1 MKRKSYIMPIVLL
14 IFSLVVVTFFSI
26 YHRTLN
32 THNHKNSKEKAIS
45 KKLKDISLEEI
56 LGTKATLDFVNSK
69 LNKRENFNLKV
80 NINDL
85 LKVNNINDFSQNFEN
100 YTLRLNSKKVKKKL
114 NFYDKKSGALS
125 YFVRQ
130 YEIFFEVRNNNELTE
145 YKIVDK
151 NRIENYLFDLQV
163 KGFVDGKLKMLSDD
177 FYFNLNNDFSNLYE
191 RIFSNEIQ
199 NTYSEDLRIYDYKE
213 KIYFMYNE
221 QYLKLLKNYLLY
233 KGFESENIDLNL
245 CDIDN
250 FANKHNLQNC
260 SRDDFIKTM
269 LIENSEY
276 IKDYKYNIINI
287 NIKNKLYFDL
297 SKEVKVFSN
306 LKIEDKGEVIVTDNR
321 LKIQGVFVNNSNKE
335 KFDFNFEG
343 ILFSKNKLTS
353 KYKFLPE
360 VLDVTARFIKIS
372 EDFYLEKI
380 DNNDIK

>member
-14 IFSLVVVTFFSI
+14 IFSLVVVAFFSI

-45 KKLKDISLEEI
+45 KKLKEISLEEI
-56 LGTKATLDFVNSK
+56 LSTKATLDFVNSK

-100 YTLRLNSKKVKKKL
+100 YDLRLNSKKVKKKL
-114 NFYDKKSGALS
+114 NFYDRKNGALS

-163 KGFVDGKLKMLSDD
+163 KGFVDGKLKMLSDN
-177 FYFNLNNDFSNLYE
+177 FYFNLNKDLSNLYE
-191 RIFSNEIQ
+191 RIFSDEIQ
-199 NTYSEDLRIYDYKE
+199 NTYSKDLRIYNYKE

-221 QYLKLLKNYLLY
+221 QYLKLLKDYLSY
-233 KGFESENIDLNL
+233 KGFGLEIMDINL

-250 FANKHNLQNC
+250 LKNC
-260 SRDDFIKTM
+260 SREDFIKNF
-269 LIENSEY
+269 LLESSEY

-287 NIKNKLYFDL
+287 DVRNKLYFDL
-297 SKEVKVFSN
+297 NKEVEIYSN
-306 LKIEDKGEVIVTDNR
+306 IKIDDSSEIIVTDKSP
-321 LKIQGVFVNNSNKE
+321 KIQGVFVNNSNKE

-343 ILFSKNKLTS
+343 ILFSKNKLKS

-372 EDFYLEKI
+372 DDFYMEKI
-380 DNNDIK
+380 QKNDIK

>member
-14 IFSLVVVTFFSI
+14 IFSLVVVAFFSI

-45 KKLKDISLEEI
+45 KKLKEISLEEI
-56 LGTKATLDFVNSK
+56 LSTKATLDFVNSK

-100 YTLRLNSKKVKKKL
+100 YDLRLNSKKVKKKL
-114 NFYDKKSGALS
+114 NFYDRKNGALS

-191 RIFSNEIQ
+191 RIFSNEIK
-199 NTYSEDLRIYDYKE
+199 NRYSEDLRIYDYKE

-221 QYLKLLKNYLLY
+221 QYLKLLKDYLSY
-233 KGFESENIDLNL
+233 KGFELESMDINL

-250 FANKHNLQNC
+250 LKNC
-260 SRDDFIKTM
+260 SREDFIKNF
-269 LIENSEY
+269 LLESSEY
-276 IKDYKYNIINI
+276 IKDHKYNIINI
-287 NIKNKLYFDL
+287 DVRNKLYFDL
-297 SKEVKVFSN
+297 NTEVEIYSN
-306 LKIEDKGEVIVTDNR
+306 IKIDDSSEIIVTDKSP
-321 LKIQGVFVNNSNKE
+321 KIQGVFVNKSNKE

-343 ILFSKNKLTS
+343 ILFSKNKLKS

-360 VLDVTARFIKIS
+360 VLDLTVRFVKIS
-372 EDFYLEKI
+372 DDFYLEKI
-380 DNNDIK
+380 QKNDIK

>member
-100 YTLRLNSKKVKKKL
+100 YNLRLNSKKVKKKL
-114 NFYDKKSGALS
+114 NFYDRKSGALS

-221 QYLKLLKNYLLY
+221 QYLKLLKDYLSY
-233 KGFESENIDLNL
+233 KGFESESIDINL

-250 FANKHNLQNC
+250 LKNC
-260 SRDDFIKTM
+260 SREDFIKNF
-269 LIENSEY
+269 LLESSEY

-287 NIKNKLYFDL
+287 DVRNKLYFDL
-297 SKEVKVFSN
+297 NTEVEIYSN
-306 LKIEDKGEVIVTDNR
+306 IKIDGSSEIIVTDKSP
-321 LKIQGVFVNNSNKE
+321 KIQGVFVNKSNKE

-343 ILFSKNKLTS
+343 ILFSKNKLKS

-360 VLDVTARFIKIS
+360 VLDLTARFVKIS

-380 DNNDIK
+380 QKNDIK

>member
-14 IFSLVVVTFFSI
+14 IFSLVVVAFFSI

-32 THNHKNSKEKAIS
+32 THNYKNSKEKAIF
-45 KKLKDISLEEI
+45 KKLKEISLEEI
-56 LGTKATLDFVNSK
+56 LSTKATLDFVNSK

-100 YTLRLNSKKVKKKL
+100 YNLRLNSKKVKKKL
-114 NFYDKKSGALS
+114 NFYDRKSGALS

-163 KGFVDGKLKMLSDD
+163 KGFVDGKLKILSDD

-221 QYLKLLKNYLLY
+221 QYLKLLKDYLSY
-233 KGFESENIDLNL
+233 KGFELESMDINL

-250 FANKHNLQNC
+250 LKNC
-260 SRDDFIKTM
+260 SREDFIKNF
-269 LIENSEY
+269 LLESSEY

-287 NIKNKLYFDL
+287 DVRNKLYFDL
-297 SKEVKVFSN
+297 NTEVEIYSN
-306 LKIEDKGEVIVTDNR
+306 IKIDDSSEIIVTDKSP
-321 LKIQGVFVNNSNKE
+321 KIQGVFVNKSNKE

-343 ILFSKNKLTS
+343 ILFSKNKLKS

-360 VLDVTARFIKIS
+360 VLDLTTRFVKIS
-372 EDFYLEKI
+372 DDFYLEKI
-380 DNNDIK
+380 QKNDIK

>member
-14 IFSLVVVTFFSI
+14 IFSLVVVAFFSI

-45 KKLKDISLEEI
+45 KKLKEMSLEEI
-56 LGTKATLDFVNSK
+56 LSTKATLDFVNSK

-100 YTLRLNSKKVKKKL
+100 YNLRLNSKKVKKKL
-114 NFYDKKSGALS
+114 NFYDRKSGALS

-221 QYLKLLKNYLLY
+221 QYLKLLKDYLSY
-233 KGFESENIDLNL
+233 KGFESESIDINL

-250 FANKHNLQNC
+250 LKNC
-260 SRDDFIKTM
+260 SREDFIKNF
-269 LIENSEY
+269 LLESSEY

-287 NIKNKLYFDL
+287 DVRNKLYFDL
-297 SKEVKVFSN
+297 NTEVEIYSN
-306 LKIEDKGEVIVTDNR
+306 IKINDSSEIIVTDKSP
-321 LKIQGVFVNNSNKE
+321 KIQGVFVNKSNKE

-343 ILFSKNKLTS
+343 ILFSKNKLKS
-353 KYKFLPE
+353 KYKILPE
-360 VLDVTARFIKIS
+360 VLDLTARFVKIS

-380 DNNDIK
+380 QKNDIK

>member
-14 IFSLVVVTFFSI
+14 IFSLVVVAFFSI

-45 KKLKDISLEEI
+45 KKLKEISLEEI
-56 LGTKATLDFVNSK
+56 LSTKATLDFVNSK

-100 YTLRLNSKKVKKKL
+100 YDLRLNSKKVKKKL
-114 NFYDKKSGALS
+114 NFYDRKSGALS

-221 QYLKLLKNYLLY
+221 QYLKLLKDYLSY
-233 KGFESENIDLNL
+233 KGFELESIDINL

-250 FANKHNLQNC
+250 LKNC
-260 SRDDFIKTM
+260 SREDFIKNF
-269 LIENSEY
+269 LLESSEY
-276 IKDYKYNIINI
+276 IKDHKYNIINI
-287 NIKNKLYFDL
+287 DVRNKLYFDFNT
-297 SKEVKVFSN
+297 EVEIYSN
-306 LKIEDKGEVIVTDNR
+306 IKINDSSEIIVTDKSP
-321 LKIQGVFVNNSNKE
+321 KIQGVFVNKSNKE

-343 ILFSKNKLTS
+343 ILFSKNKLKS

-360 VLDVTARFIKIS
+360 VLDLTARFVKIS
-372 EDFYLEKI
+372 DDFYLEKI
-380 DNNDIK
+380 QKNDIK

>member
-130 YEIFFEVRNNNELTE
+130 YEIFFEVKNNNELTE

-221 QYLKLLKNYLLY
+221 QYLKLLKDYLSY
-233 KGFESENIDLNL
+233 KGFELESMDINL

-250 FANKHNLQNC
+250 LKNC
-260 SRDDFIKTM
+260 SKEDFIKNF
-269 LIENSEY
+269 LLEGSEY
-276 IKDYKYNIINI
+276 IKDHKYNIINI
-287 NIKNKLYFDL
+287 DVRNKLYFDL
-297 SKEVKVFSN
+297 NTEVEIYSN
-306 LKIEDKGEVIVTDNR
+306 IKIDDSSEIIVTDKSP
-321 LKIQGVFVNNSNKE
+321 KIQGVFVNKSNKE

-343 ILFSKNKLTS
+343 ILFSKNKLKS

-360 VLDVTARFIKIS
+360 VLDLTARFVKIS
-372 EDFYLEKI
+372 DDFYLEKI
-380 DNNDIK
+380 QKNDIK

>member
-14 IFSLVVVTFFSI
+14 IFSLVVVAFFSI

-45 KKLKDISLEEI
+45 KKLKEISLEEI
-56 LGTKATLDFVNSK
+56 LITKATLDFVNNK

-100 YTLRLNSKKVKKKL
+100 YDLRLNSKKVKKKL
-114 NFYDKKSGALS
+114 NFYDRKSGSLS

-221 QYLKLLKNYLLY
+221 QYLKLLKDYLSY
-233 KGFESENIDLNL
+233 KGFELESIDINL

-250 FANKHNLQNC
+250 LKNC
-260 SRDDFIKTM
+260 SREDFIKNF
-269 LIENSEY
+269 LLESSEY

-287 NIKNKLYFDL
+287 DVRNKLYFDL
-297 SKEVKVFSN
+297 NTEVEIYSN
-306 LKIEDKGEVIVTDNR
+306 IKIDDSSEIIVTDKSP
-321 LKIQGVFVNNSNKE
+321 KIQGVFVNKSNKE

-343 ILFSKNKLTS
+343 ILFSKNKLKS

-360 VLDVTARFIKIS
+360 VLDLTARFVKIS
-372 EDFYLEKI
+372 DDFYLEKI
-380 DNNDIK
+380 QKNDIK

>member
-14 IFSLVVVTFFSI
+14 IFSLVVVAFFSI

-45 KKLKDISLEEI
+45 KKLKEISLEEI
-56 LGTKATLDFVNSK
+56 LSTKATLDFVNSK

-100 YTLRLNSKKVKKKL
+100 YDLRLNSKKVKKKL
-114 NFYDKKSGALS
+114 NFYDRKNGALS

-199 NTYSEDLRIYDYKE
+199 NRYSEDLRIYDYKE

-221 QYLKLLKNYLLY
+221 QYLKLLKDYLSY
-233 KGFESENIDLNL
+233 KGFESESMDINL

-250 FANKHNLQNC
+250 LKNC
-260 SRDDFIKTM
+260 SREDFIKNF
-269 LIENSEY
+269 LLESSEY

-287 NIKNKLYFDL
+287 DVRNKLYFDL
-297 SKEVKVFSN
+297 NTEVEIYSN
-306 LKIEDKGEVIVTDNR
+306 IKIDDSSEIIVTDKSP
-321 LKIQGVFVNNSNKE
+321 KIQGVFVNKSNKE

-343 ILFSKNKLTS
+343 ILFSKNKLKS

-360 VLDVTARFIKIS
+360 VLDLTARFVKIS

-380 DNNDIK
+380 QKNDIK

>member
-125 YFVRQ
+125 YFIRQ
-130 YEIFFEVRNNNELTE
+130 YEIFFEVKNNNELTE

-221 QYLKLLKNYLLY
+221 QYLKLLKDYLSY
-233 KGFESENIDLNL
+233 KGFESESIDINL

-250 FANKHNLQNC
+250 LKNC
-260 SRDDFIKTM
+260 SREDFIKNF
-269 LIENSEY
+269 LLESSEY

-287 NIKNKLYFDL
+287 DVRNKLYFDL
-297 SKEVKVFSN
+297 NTEVEIYSN
-306 LKIEDKGEVIVTDNR
+306 IKINDSSEIIVTDKSP
-321 LKIQGVFVNNSNKE
+321 KIQGVFVNKSNKE

-343 ILFSKNKLTS
+343 ILFSKNKLKS

-360 VLDVTARFIKIS
+360 VLDLTARFVKIS

-380 DNNDIK
+380 QKNDIK

>member
-14 IFSLVVVTFFSI
+14 IFSLVVVAFFSI

-45 KKLKDISLEEI
+45 KKLKEISLEEI
-56 LGTKATLDFVNSK
+56 LSTKATLDFVNSK

-100 YTLRLNSKKVKKKL
+100 YDLRLNSKKVKKKL
-114 NFYDKKSGALS
+114 NFYDRKNGALS

-221 QYLKLLKNYLLY
+221 QYLKLLKDYLSY
-233 KGFESENIDLNL
+233 KGFELESMDINL

-250 FANKHNLQNC
+250 LKNC
-260 SRDDFIKTM
+260 SREDFIKNF
-269 LIENSEY
+269 LLESSEY
-276 IKDYKYNIINI
+276 IKDHKYNIINI
-287 NIKNKLYFDL
+287 DVRNKLYFDL
-297 SKEVKVFSN
+297 NIEVEIYSN
-306 LKIEDKGEVIVTDNR
+306 IKIDDSSEIIVTDKSP
-321 LKIQGVFVNNSNKE
+321 KIQGVFVNKSNKE

-343 ILFSKNKLTS
+343 ILFSKNKLKS

-360 VLDVTARFIKIS
+360 VLDLTARFVKIS
-372 EDFYLEKI
+372 DDFYLEKI
-380 DNNDIK
+380 QKNDIK

>member
-100 YTLRLNSKKVKKKL
+100 YNLRLNSKKVKKKL
-114 NFYDKKSGALS
+114 NFYDRKSGALS

-221 QYLKLLKNYLLY
+221 QYLKLLKDYLSY
-233 KGFESENIDLNL
+233 KGFESESIDINL

-250 FANKHNLQNC
+250 LKNC
-260 SRDDFIKTM
+260 SREDFIKNF
-269 LIENSEY
+269 LLESSEY

-287 NIKNKLYFDL
+287 DVRNKLYFDL
-297 SKEVKVFSN
+297 NTEVEIYSN
-306 LKIEDKGEVIVTDNR
+306 IKIDGSSEIIVTDKSP
-321 LKIQGVFVNNSNKE
+321 KIQGVFVNKSNKE

-343 ILFSKNKLTS
+343 ILFSKNKLKS

-360 VLDVTARFIKIS
+360 VLDLTARFVKIS
-372 EDFYLEKI
+372 DDFYLEKI
-380 DNNDIK
+380 QKNDIK

>member
-1 MKRKSYIMPIVLL
+1 MKRKSYIMPIILL
-14 IFSLVVVTFFSI
+14 IFSLVVVAFFSI

-45 KKLKDISLEEI
+45 KKLKEISLEEI
-56 LGTKATLDFVNSK
+56 LSTKATLDFVNNK

-100 YTLRLNSKKVKKKL
+100 YDLRLNSKKVKKKL
-114 NFYDKKSGALS
+114 NFYDRKSGALS

-221 QYLKLLKNYLLY
+221 QYLKLLKDYLSY
-233 KGFESENIDLNL
+233 KGFELESIDINL

-250 FANKHNLQNC
+250 LKNC
-260 SRDDFIKTM
+260 SREDFIKNF
-269 LIENSEY
+269 LLESSEY
-276 IKDYKYNIINI
+276 IKDHKYNIINI
-287 NIKNKLYFDL
+287 DVRNKLYFDL
-297 SKEVKVFSN
+297 NTEVEIYSN
-306 LKIEDKGEVIVTDNR
+306 IKIDDSSEIIVTDKSP
-321 LKIQGVFVNNSNKE
+321 KIQGVFVNKSNKE

-343 ILFSKNKLTS
+343 ILFSKNKLKS

-360 VLDVTARFIKIS
+360 VLDLTARFVKIS
-372 EDFYLEKI
+372 DDFYLEKI
-380 DNNDIK
+380 QKNDIK

>member
-14 IFSLVVVTFFSI
+14 IFSLVVVAFFSI

-45 KKLKDISLEEI
+45 KKLKEMSLEEI
-56 LGTKATLDFVNSK
+56 LSTKATLDFVNSK

-100 YTLRLNSKKVKKKL
+100 YNLRLNSKKVKKKL
-114 NFYDKKSGALS
+114 NFYDRKSGALS

-221 QYLKLLKNYLLY
+221 QYLKLLKDYLSY
-233 KGFESENIDLNL
+233 KGFESESIDINL

-250 FANKHNLQNC
+250 LKNC
-260 SRDDFIKTM
+260 SREDFIKNF
-269 LIENSEY
+269 LLESSEY

-287 NIKNKLYFDL
+287 DVRNKLYFDL
-297 SKEVKVFSN
+297 NTEVEIYSN
-306 LKIEDKGEVIVTDNR
+306 IKINDSSEIIVTDKSP
-321 LKIQGVFVNNSNKE
+321 KIQGVFVNKSNKE

-343 ILFSKNKLTS
+343 ILFSKNKLKS

-360 VLDVTARFIKIS
+360 VLDLTARFVKIS

-380 DNNDIK
+380 QKNDIK

>member
-14 IFSLVVVTFFSI
+14 IFSLVVVAFFSI

-45 KKLKDISLEEI
+45 KKLKEISLEEI
-56 LGTKATLDFVNSK
+56 LSTKATLDFVNNK

-100 YTLRLNSKKVKKKL
+100 YDLRLNSKKVKKKL
-114 NFYDKKSGALS
+114 NFYDRKNGALS

-199 NTYSEDLRIYDYKE
+199 NTYFEDLRIYDYKE

-221 QYLKLLKNYLLY
+221 QYLKLLKDYLSY
-233 KGFESENIDLNL
+233 KGFESESMDINL

-250 FANKHNLQNC
+250 LKNC
-260 SRDDFIKTM
+260 SREDFIKNF
-269 LIENSEY
+269 LLESSEY
-276 IKDYKYNIINI
+276 IKDHKYNIINI
-287 NIKNKLYFDL
+287 DVGNKLYFDL
-297 SKEVKVFSN
+297 NTEVEIYSN
-306 LKIEDKGEVIVTDNR
+306 IKIDDSSEIIVTDKSP
-321 LKIQGVFVNNSNKE
+321 KIQGVFVNKSNKE

-343 ILFSKNKLTS
+343 ILFSKNKLKS

-360 VLDVTARFIKIS
+360 VLDLTVRFVKIS
-372 EDFYLEKI
+372 DDFYLEKI
-380 DNNDIK
+380 QKNDIK

>member
-56 LGTKATLDFVNSK
+56 LSTKATLDFVNNK

-100 YTLRLNSKKVKKKL
+100 YDLRLNSKKVKKKL
-114 NFYDKKSGALS
+114 NFYDRKSGALS

-221 QYLKLLKNYLLY
+221 QYLKLLKDYLSY
-233 KGFESENIDLNL
+233 KGFELESIDINL

-250 FANKHNLQNC
+250 LKNC
-260 SRDDFIKTM
+260 SREDFIKNF
-269 LIENSEY
+269 LLESSEY
-276 IKDYKYNIINI
+276 IKDHKYNIINI
-287 NIKNKLYFDL
+287 DVRNKLYFDL
-297 SKEVKVFSN
+297 NTEVEIYSN
-306 LKIEDKGEVIVTDNR
+306 IKIDDSSEIIVTDKSP
-321 LKIQGVFVNNSNKE
+321 KIQGVFVNKSNKE

-343 ILFSKNKLTS
+343 ILFSKNKLKS

-360 VLDVTARFIKIS
+360 LLDLTARFVKIS
-372 EDFYLEKI
+372 DDFYLEKI
-380 DNNDIK
+380 QKNDIK

>member
-14 IFSLVVVTFFSI
+14 IFSLVVVAFFSI

-45 KKLKDISLEEI
+45 KKLKEISLEEI
-56 LGTKATLDFVNSK
+56 LSTKATLDFVNNK

-100 YTLRLNSKKVKKKL
+100 YDLRLNSKKVKKKL
-114 NFYDKKSGALS
+114 NFYDRKSGALS

-177 FYFNLNNDFSNLYE
+177 FYFNLNNDFSNLHE

-221 QYLKLLKNYLLY
+221 QYLKLLKDYLSY
-233 KGFESENIDLNL
+233 KGFELESIDINL

-250 FANKHNLQNC
+250 LKNC
-260 SRDDFIKTM
+260 SREDFIKNF
-269 LIENSEY
+269 LLESSEY
-276 IKDYKYNIINI
+276 IKDHKYNIINI
-287 NIKNKLYFDL
+287 DVRNKLYFDL
-297 SKEVKVFSN
+297 NTEVEIYSN
-306 LKIEDKGEVIVTDNR
+306 IKIDDSSEIIVTDKSP
-321 LKIQGVFVNNSNKE
+321 KIQGVFVNKSNKE

-343 ILFSKNKLTS
+343 ILFSKNKLKS

-360 VLDVTARFIKIS
+360 VLDLTARFVKIS
-372 EDFYLEKI
+372 DNFYLEKI
-380 DNNDIK
+380 QKNDIK

>member
-1 MKRKSYIMPIVLL
+1 MKQKSYIMPIVLL
-14 IFSLVVVTFFSI
+14 IFSLVVVAFFSI

-45 KKLKDISLEEI
+45 KKLKEISLEEI
-56 LGTKATLDFVNSK
+56 LSTKATLDFVNNK

-100 YTLRLNSKKVKKKL
+100 YDLRLNSKKVKKKL
-114 NFYDKKSGALS
+114 NFYDRKSGALS

-177 FYFNLNNDFSNLYE
+177 FYFNLNNDFSNLHE

-221 QYLKLLKNYLLY
+221 QYLKLLKDYLSY
-233 KGFESENIDLNL
+233 KGFELESMDINL

-250 FANKHNLQNC
+250 LKNC
-260 SRDDFIKTM
+260 SREDFIKNF
-269 LIENSEY
+269 LLESSEY
-276 IKDYKYNIINI
+276 IKDHKYNIINI
-287 NIKNKLYFDL
+287 DVRNKLYFDL
-297 SKEVKVFSN
+297 NTEVEIYSN
-306 LKIEDKGEVIVTDNR
+306 IKIDDSSEIIVTDKSP
-321 LKIQGVFVNNSNKE
+321 KIQGVFVNKSNKE

-343 ILFSKNKLTS
+343 ILFSKNKLKS

-360 VLDVTARFIKIS
+360 VLDLTARFVKIS
-372 EDFYLEKI
+372 DNFYLEKI
-380 DNNDIK
+380 QKNDIK

>member
-14 IFSLVVVTFFSI
+14 IFSLVVVAFFSI

-45 KKLKDISLEEI
+45 KKLKEISLEEI
-56 LGTKATLDFVNSK
+56 LSTKATLDFVNNK

-100 YTLRLNSKKVKKKL
+100 YDLRLNSKKVKKKL
-114 NFYDKKSGALS
+114 NFYDRKSGALS

-177 FYFNLNNDFSNLYE
+177 FYFNLNNDFFNLYE

-221 QYLKLLKNYLLY
+221 QYLKLLKDYLSY
-233 KGFESENIDLNL
+233 KGFELESMDINL

-250 FANKHNLQNC
+250 LKNC
-260 SRDDFIKTM
+260 SREDFIKNF
-269 LIENSEY
+269 LLESSEY
-276 IKDYKYNIINI
+276 IKDHKYNIINI
-287 NIKNKLYFDL
+287 DVRNKLYFDL
-297 SKEVKVFSN
+297 NTEVEIYSN
-306 LKIEDKGEVIVTDNR
+306 IKIDDSSEIIVTDKSP
-321 LKIQGVFVNNSNKE
+321 KIQGLFVNKSNKE

-343 ILFSKNKLTS
+343 ILFSKNKLKS

-360 VLDVTARFIKIS
+360 VLDLTARFVKIS
-372 EDFYLEKI
+372 DDFYLEKI
-380 DNNDIK
+380 QKNDIK

>member
-14 IFSLVVVTFFSI
+14 IFSLVVVAFFSI

-45 KKLKDISLEEI
+45 KKLKEISLEEI
-56 LGTKATLDFVNSK
+56 LSTKATLDFVNSK

-100 YTLRLNSKKVKKKL
+100 YDLRLNSKKVKKKL
-114 NFYDKKSGALS
+114 NFYDRKNGALS

-221 QYLKLLKNYLLY
+221 QYLKLLKDYLSY
-233 KGFESENIDLNL
+233 KGFELESMDINL

-250 FANKHNLQNC
+250 LKNC
-260 SRDDFIKTM
+260 SREDFIKNF
-269 LIENSEY
+269 LLESSEY
-276 IKDYKYNIINI
+276 IKDHKYNIINI
-287 NIKNKLYFDL
+287 DVRNKLYFDL
-297 SKEVKVFSN
+297 NTEVEIYSN
-306 LKIEDKGEVIVTDNR
+306 IKIDDSSEIIVTDKSP
-321 LKIQGVFVNNSNKE
+321 KIQGVFVNKSNKE

-343 ILFSKNKLTS
+343 ILFSKNKLKS

-360 VLDVTARFIKIS
+360 VLDLTARFVKIS
-372 EDFYLEKI
+372 DDFYLEKI
-380 DNNDIK
+380 QKNDIK

>member
-14 IFSLVVVTFFSI
+14 IFSLVVVAFFSI

-45 KKLKDISLEEI
+45 KKLKEMSLEEI
-56 LGTKATLDFVNSK
+56 LSTKATLDFVNSK

-100 YTLRLNSKKVKKKL
+100 YNLRLNSKKVKKKL
-114 NFYDKKSGALS
+114 NFYDRKSGALS

-221 QYLKLLKNYLLY
+221 QYLKLLKDYLSY
-233 KGFESENIDLNL
+233 KGFESESIDINL

-250 FANKHNLQNC
+250 LKNC
-260 SRDDFIKTM
+260 SREDFIKNF
-269 LIENSEY
+269 LLESSEY

-287 NIKNKLYFDL
+287 DVRNKLYFDL
-297 SKEVKVFSN
+297 NTEVEIYSN
-306 LKIEDKGEVIVTDNR
+306 IKIDDSSEIIVTDKSP
-321 LKIQGVFVNNSNKE
+321 KIQGVFVNKSNKE

-343 ILFSKNKLTS
+343 ILFSKNKLKS

-360 VLDVTARFIKIS
+360 VLDLTARFVKIS

-380 DNNDIK
+380 QKNDIK

>member
-14 IFSLVVVTFFSI
+14 IFSLVVVAFFSI

-45 KKLKDISLEEI
+45 KKLKEISLEEI
-56 LGTKATLDFVNSK
+56 LSTKATLDFVNSK

-100 YTLRLNSKKVKKKL
+100 YDLRLNSKKVKKKL
-114 NFYDKKSGALS
+114 NFYDRKNGALS

-221 QYLKLLKNYLLY
+221 QYLKLLKDYLSY
-233 KGFESENIDLNL
+233 KGFESESMDINL

-250 FANKHNLQNC
+250 LKNC
-260 SRDDFIKTM
+260 SREDFIKNF
-269 LIENSEY
+269 LLESSEY

-287 NIKNKLYFDL
+287 DVRNKLYFDFNT
-297 SKEVKVFSN
+297 EVEIYSN
-306 LKIEDKGEVIVTDNR
+306 IKINDSSEIIVTDKSP
-321 LKIQGVFVNNSNKE
+321 KIQGVFVNKSNKE

-343 ILFSKNKLTS
+343 ILFSKNKLKS

-360 VLDVTARFIKIS
+360 VLDLTARFVKIS
-372 EDFYLEKI
+372 DDFYLEKI
-380 DNNDIK
+380 QKNDIK

>member
-26 YHRTLN
+26 YHRILN
-32 THNHKNSKEKAIS
+32 AHNHKNSKEKAIS

-130 YEIFFEVRNNNELTE
+130 YEIFFEVKNNNELTE

-221 QYLKLLKNYLLY
+221 QYLKLLKDYLSY
-233 KGFESENIDLNL
+233 KGFESESIDINL

-250 FANKHNLQNC
+250 LKNC
-260 SRDDFIKTM
+260 SREDFIKNF
-269 LIENSEY
+269 LLESSEY

-287 NIKNKLYFDL
+287 DVRNKLYFDL
-297 SKEVKVFSN
+297 NTEVEIYSN
-306 LKIEDKGEVIVTDNR
+306 IKIDDSSEIIVTDKSP
-321 LKIQGVFVNNSNKE
+321 KIQGVFVNKSNKE

-343 ILFSKNKLTS
+343 ILFSKNKLKS

-380 DNNDIK
+380 QKNDIK

>member
-14 IFSLVVVTFFSI
+14 IFSLVVVAFFSI

-45 KKLKDISLEEI
+45 KKLKEMSLEEI
-56 LGTKATLDFVNSK
+56 LSTKATLDFVNSK

-130 YEIFFEVRNNNELTE
+130 YEIFFEVKNNNELTE

-221 QYLKLLKNYLLY
+221 QYLKLLKDYLSY
-233 KGFESENIDLNL
+233 KGFESESIDINL

-250 FANKHNLQNC
+250 LKNC
-260 SRDDFIKTM
+260 SREDFIKNV
-269 LIENSEY
+269 LLESSEY

-287 NIKNKLYFDL
+287 DVRNKLYFDL
-297 SKEVKVFSN
+297 NTEVEIYSN
-306 LKIEDKGEVIVTDNR
+306 IKIDDSSEIIVTDKSP
-321 LKIQGVFVNNSNKE
+321 KIQGVFVNKSNKE

-343 ILFSKNKLTS
+343 ILFSKNKLKS

-380 DNNDIK
+380 QKNDIK

>member
-14 IFSLVVVTFFSI
+14 IFSLVVVAFFSI

-45 KKLKDISLEEI
+45 KKLKEMSLEEI
-56 LGTKATLDFVNSK
+56 LSTKATLDFVNSK

-100 YTLRLNSKKVKKKL
+100 YNLRLNSKKVKKKL
-114 NFYDKKSGALS
+114 NFYDRKSGALS

-221 QYLKLLKNYLLY
+221 QYLKLLKDYLSY
-233 KGFESENIDLNL
+233 KGFESESIDINL

-250 FANKHNLQNC
+250 LKNC
-260 SRDDFIKTM
+260 SREDFIKNF
-269 LIENSEY
+269 LLESSEY

-287 NIKNKLYFDL
+287 DVRNKLYFDL
-297 SKEVKVFSN
+297 NTEVEIYSN
-306 LKIEDKGEVIVTDNR
+306 IKINDSSEIIVTDKSP
-321 LKIQGVFVNNSNKE
+321 KIQGVFVNKSNKE

-343 ILFSKNKLTS
+343 ILFSKNKLKS

-360 VLDVTARFIKIS
+360 VLDLTARFVKIS
-372 EDFYLEKI
+372 ENFYLEKI
-380 DNNDIK
+380 QKNDIK

>member
-14 IFSLVVVTFFSI
+14 IFSLVVVAFFSI

-45 KKLKDISLEEI
+45 KKLKEISLEEI
-56 LGTKATLDFVNSK
+56 LSTKATLDFVNSK

-85 LKVNNINDFSQNFEN
+85 LKVNNINDFFQNFEN
-100 YTLRLNSKKVKKKL
+100 YDLRLNSKKVKKKL
-114 NFYDKKSGALS
+114 NFYDRKNGALS
-125 YFVRQ
+125 YFVHQ

-221 QYLKLLKNYLLY
+221 QYLKLLKDYLSY
-233 KGFESENIDLNL
+233 KGFESESIDINL

-250 FANKHNLQNC
+250 LKNC
-260 SRDDFIKTM
+260 SREDFIKNF
-269 LIENSEY
+269 LLESSEY

-287 NIKNKLYFDL
+287 DVRNKLYFDL
-297 SKEVKVFSN
+297 NTEVEIYSN
-306 LKIEDKGEVIVTDNR
+306 IKIDDSSEIIVTDKSP
-321 LKIQGVFVNNSNKE
+321 KIQGVFVNKSNKE

-343 ILFSKNKLTS
+343 ILFSKNKLKS

-380 DNNDIK
+380 QKNDIK

>member
-14 IFSLVVVTFFSI
+14 IFSLVVVAFFSI

-45 KKLKDISLEEI
+45 KKLKEMSLEEI

-130 YEIFFEVRNNNELTE
+130 YEIFFEVKNNNELTE

-221 QYLKLLKNYLLY
+221 QYLKLLKDYLSY
-233 KGFESENIDLNL
+233 KGFESESIDINL

-250 FANKHNLQNC
+250 LKNC
-260 SRDDFIKTM
+260 SREDFIKNF
-269 LIENSEY
+269 LLESSEY

-287 NIKNKLYFDL
+287 DVRNKLYFDL
-297 SKEVKVFSN
+297 NTEVEIYSN
-306 LKIEDKGEVIVTDNR
+306 IKIDGSSEIIVTDKSP
-321 LKIQGVFVNNSNKE
+321 KIQGVFVNKSNKE

-343 ILFSKNKLTS
+343 ILFSKNKLKS

-360 VLDVTARFIKIS
+360 VLDLTARFVKIS

-380 DNNDIK
+380 QKNDIK

>member
-14 IFSLVVVTFFSI
+14 IFSLVVVAFFSI

-45 KKLKDISLEEI
+45 KKLKEISLEEI
-56 LGTKATLDFVNSK
+56 LSTKATLDFVNSK

-100 YTLRLNSKKVKKKL
+100 YDLRLNSKKVKKKL
-114 NFYDKKSGALS
+114 NFYDRKNGALS

-221 QYLKLLKNYLLY
+221 QYLKLLKDYLSY
-233 KGFESENIDLNL
+233 KGFELESMDINL

-250 FANKHNLQNC
+250 LNNC
-260 SRDDFIKTM
+260 SREDFIKNF
-269 LIENSEY
+269 LLESSEY
-276 IKDYKYNIINI
+276 IKDHKYNIINI
-287 NIKNKLYFDL
+287 DVRNKLYFDL
-297 SKEVKVFSN
+297 NTEVEIYSN
-306 LKIEDKGEVIVTDNR
+306 IKIDDSSEIIVTDKSP
-321 LKIQGVFVNNSNKE
+321 KIQGVFVNKSNKE

-343 ILFSKNKLTS
+343 ILFSKNKLKS

-360 VLDVTARFIKIS
+360 VLDLTARFVKIS
-372 EDFYLEKI
+372 DDFYLEKI
-380 DNNDIK
+380 QKNDIK

>member
-14 IFSLVVVTFFSI
+14 IFSLVVVAFFSI

-45 KKLKDISLEEI
+45 KKLKEISLEEI
-56 LGTKATLDFVNSK
+56 LSTKATLDFVNSK

-100 YTLRLNSKKVKKKL
+100 YNLRLNSKKVKKKL
-114 NFYDKKSGALS
+114 NFYDRKSGALS

-221 QYLKLLKNYLLY
+221 QYLKLLKDYLSY
-233 KGFESENIDLNL
+233 KGFESESIDINL

-250 FANKHNLQNC
+250 LKNC
-260 SRDDFIKTM
+260 SREDFIKNF
-269 LIENSEY
+269 LLESSEY

-287 NIKNKLYFDL
+287 DVRNKLYFDL
-297 SKEVKVFSN
+297 NTEVEIYSN
-306 LKIEDKGEVIVTDNR
+306 IKINDSSEIIVTDKSP
-321 LKIQGVFVNNSNKE
+321 KIQGVFVNKSNKE

-343 ILFSKNKLTS
+343 ILFSKNKLKS

-360 VLDVTARFIKIS
+360 VLDLTARFVKIS

-380 DNNDIK
+380 QKNDIK

>member
-14 IFSLVVVTFFSI
+14 IFSLVVVAFFSI

-45 KKLKDISLEEI
+45 KKLKEMSLEEI
-56 LGTKATLDFVNSK
+56 LSTKATLDFVNSK

-100 YTLRLNSKKVKKKL
+100 YNLRLNSKKVKKKL
-114 NFYDKKSGALS
+114 NFYDRKSGALS

-130 YEIFFEVRNNNELTE
+130 YEIFFEVRNNNELAE

-221 QYLKLLKNYLLY
+221 QYLKLLKDYLSY
-233 KGFESENIDLNL
+233 KGFESESIDINL

-250 FANKHNLQNC
+250 F
-260 SRDDFIKTM
+260 IKNF
-269 LIENSEY
+269 LLESSEY

-287 NIKNKLYFDL
+287 DVRNKLYFDL
-297 SKEVKVFSN
+297 NTEVEIYSN
-306 LKIEDKGEVIVTDNR
+306 IKIDDSSEIIVTDKSP
-321 LKIQGVFVNNSNKE
+321 KIQGVFVNKSNKE

-343 ILFSKNKLTS
+343 ILFSKNKLKS

-360 VLDVTARFIKIS
+360 VLDLTARFVKIS

-380 DNNDIK
+380 QKNDIK

>member
-14 IFSLVVVTFFSI
+14 IFSLVVVAFFSI

-45 KKLKDISLEEI
+45 KKLKEISLEEI
-56 LGTKATLDFVNSK
+56 LSTKATLDFVNSK

-100 YTLRLNSKKVKKKL
+100 YDLRLNSKKVKKKL
-114 NFYDKKSGALS
+114 NFYDRKSGALS

-221 QYLKLLKNYLLY
+221 QYLKLLKDYLSY
-233 KGFESENIDLNL
+233 KGFELESIDINL

-250 FANKHNLQNC
+250 LKNC
-260 SRDDFIKTM
+260 SREDFIKNF
-269 LIENSEY
+269 LLESSEY
-276 IKDYKYNIINI
+276 IKDHKYNIINI
-287 NIKNKLYFDL
+287 DVRNKLYFDL
-297 SKEVKVFSN
+297 NTEVEIYSN
-306 LKIEDKGEVIVTDNR
+306 IKIDDSSEIIVTDKSP
-321 LKIQGVFVNNSNKE
+321 KIQGVFVNKSNKE

-343 ILFSKNKLTS
+343 ILFSKNKLKS

-360 VLDVTARFIKIS
+360 VLDLTARFVKIS
-372 EDFYLEKI
+372 DDFYLEKI
-380 DNNDIK
+380 QKNDIK

>member
-14 IFSLVVVTFFSI
+14 IFSLVVVAFFSI

-45 KKLKDISLEEI
+45 KKLKEISLEEI
-56 LGTKATLDFVNSK
+56 LSTKATLDFVNSK

-100 YTLRLNSKKVKKKL
+100 YDLRLNSKKVKKKL
-114 NFYDKKSGALS
+114 NFYDRKNGALS

-221 QYLKLLKNYLLY
+221 QYLKLLKDYLSY
-233 KGFESENIDLNL
+233 KGFELESMDINL

-250 FANKHNLQNC
+250 LKNC
-260 SRDDFIKTM
+260 SREDFIKNF
-269 LIENSEY
+269 LLESSEY
-276 IKDYKYNIINI
+276 IKDHKYNIINI
-287 NIKNKLYFDL
+287 DVRNKLYFDL
-297 SKEVKVFSN
+297 NTEVEIYSN
-306 LKIEDKGEVIVTDNR
+306 IKIDDSSEIIVTDKSI
-321 LKIQGVFVNNSNKE
+321 KIQGVFVNKSNKE

-343 ILFSKNKLTS
+343 ILFSKNKLKS

-360 VLDVTARFIKIS
+360 VLDLTARFVKIS
-372 EDFYLEKI
+372 DDFYLEKI
-380 DNNDIK
+380 QKNDIK

>member
-14 IFSLVVVTFFSI
+14 IFSLVVVAFFSI

-45 KKLKDISLEEI
+45 KKLKEISLEEI
-56 LGTKATLDFVNSK
+56 LSTKATLDFVNNK

-100 YTLRLNSKKVKKKL
+100 YDLRLNSKKVKKKL
-114 NFYDKKSGALS
+114 NFYDRKSGALS

-221 QYLKLLKNYLLY
+221 QYLKLLKDYLSY
-233 KGFESENIDLNL
+233 KGFELESMDINL

-250 FANKHNLQNC
+250 LKNC
-260 SRDDFIKTM
+260 SREDFIKNF
-269 LIENSEY
+269 LLESSEY
-276 IKDYKYNIINI
+276 IKDHKYNIINI
-287 NIKNKLYFDL
+287 DVRNKLYFDL
-297 SKEVKVFSN
+297 NTEVEIYSN
-306 LKIEDKGEVIVTDNR
+306 IKIDDSSEIIVTDKSP
-321 LKIQGVFVNNSNKE
+321 KIQGVFVNKSNKE

-343 ILFSKNKLTS
+343 ILFSKNKLKS

-360 VLDVTARFIKIS
+360 VLDLTARFVKIS
-372 EDFYLEKI
+372 DNFYLEKI
-380 DNNDIK
+380 QKNDIK

>member
-100 YTLRLNSKKVKKKL
+100 YNLRLNSKKVKKKL
-114 NFYDKKSGALS
+114 NFYDRKSGALS

-177 FYFNLNNDFSNLYE
+177 FYFNLNDDFSNLYE

-221 QYLKLLKNYLLY
+221 QYLKLLKDYLSY
-233 KGFESENIDLNL
+233 KGFESESIDINL

-250 FANKHNLQNC
+250 LKNC
-260 SRDDFIKTM
+260 SREDFIKNF
-269 LIENSEY
+269 LLESSEY

-287 NIKNKLYFDL
+287 DVRNKLYFDL
-297 SKEVKVFSN
+297 NTEVEIYSN
-306 LKIEDKGEVIVTDNR
+306 IKIDGSSEIIVTDKSP
-321 LKIQGVFVNNSNKE
+321 KIQGVFVNKSNKE

-343 ILFSKNKLTS
+343 ILFSKNKLKS

-360 VLDVTARFIKIS
+360 VLDLTARFVKIS
-372 EDFYLEKI
+372 EDFYLEKTQK
-380 DNNDIK
+380 NDIK

>member
-114 NFYDKKSGALS
+114 NFYDRKNGALS

-221 QYLKLLKNYLLY
+221 QYLKLLKDYLSY
-233 KGFESENIDLNL
+233 KGFELESMDINL

-250 FANKHNLQNC
+250 LKNC
-260 SRDDFIKTM
+260 SREDFIKNF
-269 LIENSEY
+269 LLESSEY

-287 NIKNKLYFDL
+287 DVRNKLYFDL
-297 SKEVKVFSN
+297 NKEVEIYSN
-306 LKIEDKGEVIVTDNR
+306 IKIDDSSEIIVTDKSP
-321 LKIQGVFVNNSNKE
+321 KIQGVFVNNSNKE

-343 ILFSKNKLTS
+343 ILFSKNKLKS
-353 KYKFLPE
+353 EYKFLPE

-380 DNNDIK
+380 QKNDIK

>member
-14 IFSLVVVTFFSI
+14 IFSLVVVAFFSI

-45 KKLKDISLEEI
+45 KKLKEISLEEI
-56 LGTKATLDFVNSK
+56 LSTKATLDFVNSK

-100 YTLRLNSKKVKKKL
+100 YDLRLNSKKVKKKL
-114 NFYDKKSGALS
+114 NFYDRKNGALS

-221 QYLKLLKNYLLY
+221 QYLKLLKDYLSY
-233 KGFESENIDLNL
+233 KGFELESMDINL

-250 FANKHNLQNC
+250 LKNC
-260 SRDDFIKTM
+260 SREDFIKNF
-269 LIENSEY
+269 LLESSEY

-287 NIKNKLYFDL
+287 DVRNKLYFDL
-297 SKEVKVFSN
+297 NTEVEIYSN
-306 LKIEDKGEVIVTDNR
+306 IKIDDSSEIIVTDKSP
-321 LKIQGVFVNNSNKE
+321 KIQGVFVNKSNKE

-343 ILFSKNKLTS
+343 ILFSKNKLKS

-360 VLDVTARFIKIS
+360 VLDLTARFVKIS

-380 DNNDIK
+380 QKNDIK

>member
-1 MKRKSYIMPIVLL
+1 MKRKSYIMPIILL
-14 IFSLVVVTFFSI
+14 IFSLVVVAFFSI

-45 KKLKDISLEEI
+45 KKLKEISLEEI
-56 LGTKATLDFVNSK
+56 LSTKATLDFVNSK

-100 YTLRLNSKKVKKKL
+100 YDLRLNSKKVKKKL
-114 NFYDKKSGALS
+114 NFYDRKNGALS

-199 NTYSEDLRIYDYKE
+199 NRYSEDLRIYDYKE

-221 QYLKLLKNYLLY
+221 QYLKLLKDYLSY
-233 KGFESENIDLNL
+233 KGFELESMDINL

-250 FANKHNLQNC
+250 LKNC
-260 SRDDFIKTM
+260 SREDFIKNF
-269 LIENSEY
+269 LLESSEY
-276 IKDYKYNIINI
+276 IKDHKYNIINI
-287 NIKNKLYFDL
+287 DVRNKLYFDL
-297 SKEVKVFSN
+297 NTEVEIYSN
-306 LKIEDKGEVIVTDNR
+306 IKIDDSSEIIVTDKSP
-321 LKIQGVFVNNSNKE
+321 KIQGVFVNKSNKE

-343 ILFSKNKLTS
+343 ILFSKNKLKS

-360 VLDVTARFIKIS
+360 VLDLTVRFVKIS
-372 EDFYLEKI
+372 DDFYLEKI
-380 DNNDIK
+380 QKNDIK

>member
-114 NFYDKKSGALS
+114 NFYDKKSGVLS

-130 YEIFFEVRNNNELTE
+130 YEIFFEVKNNNELTE

-221 QYLKLLKNYLLY
+221 QYLKLLKDYLSY
-233 KGFESENIDLNL
+233 KGFESESIDINL

-250 FANKHNLQNC
+250 LKNC
-260 SRDDFIKTM
+260 SREDFIKNF
-269 LIENSEY
+269 LLESSEY

-287 NIKNKLYFDL
+287 DVRNKLYFDL
-297 SKEVKVFSN
+297 NTEVEIYSN
-306 LKIEDKGEVIVTDNR
+306 IKIDDSSEIIVTDKSP
-321 LKIQGVFVNNSNKE
+321 KIQGVFVNKSNKE

-343 ILFSKNKLTS
+343 ILFSKNKLKS

-380 DNNDIK
+380 QKNDIK